1 MDNELLSQ
9 IAAMLEQQSAELKV
23 FMENEVTKRIDS
35 LFDGYQLTHEKQ
47 WALEQLKKA
56 QAEAEKLKNQID
68 DLQARLTAI
77 EKKLSA

>member
-47 WALEQLKKA
+47 WALEH
-56 QAEAEKLKNQID
+56 ETEKLKNQID

>member
-47 WALEQLKKA
+47 WALEH
-56 QAEAEKLKNQID
+56 ETEKLKNQID
-68 DLQARLTAI
+68 DLQARLTAN
-77 EKKLSA
+77 

>member
-1 MDNELLSQ
+1 MDNNELLSQ
-9 IAAMLEQQSAELKV
+9 IAAMMEQQSAELKV

-47 WALEQLKKA
+47 WALER
-56 QAEAEKLKNQID
+56 ETEKLKNQIS